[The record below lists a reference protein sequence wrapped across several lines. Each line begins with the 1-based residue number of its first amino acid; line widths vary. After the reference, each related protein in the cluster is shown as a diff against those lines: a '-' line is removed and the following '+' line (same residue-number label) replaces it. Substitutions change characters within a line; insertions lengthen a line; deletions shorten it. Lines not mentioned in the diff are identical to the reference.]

1 VKGPVVPRTARFH
14 FLRLNRFLTRYAPNT
29 NSLLIAL
36 SFAVGVGSGLG
47 ALAFEFLIHNFEAVV
62 NHQVWRFPF
71 GSWSLPIGQ
80 IVFLV
85 AGGLLGGISVATW
98 AKGSKG
104 HGVPDV
110 MASVAIRGGR
120 IPPRVAGDTALTA
133 AVCIGAG
140 GSAGPEGPIVQIG
153 SAIGSAIGQVT
164 RMSTERL
171 RILAACGAAGGI
183 SAIFGAPL
191 AGVMFAVEVILGD
204 FGVQTL
210 TPIVIASVLAAVTHQ
225 FFVAWKPLFP
235 ITHHG
240 FIHIQEVPSMVIL
253 GALAAV
259 VSVGFIR
266 LLVATEDAFRRLHLP
281 PALKPALG
289 MLGVG
294 VIAMAF
300 PQVLGDGY
308 QTIRDALHG
317 NLTLEILAALIVA
330 KLLATCFT
338 VGAGN
343 VGGLFA
349 PSLVIGAMLGGA
361 FGSVTATLFRPG
373 EPGIVA
379 VYSLVGMGAV
389 IAGTTHATITAI
401 LLIFEITNDYAIV
414 LPAMLAVAT
423 ATVLSS
429 KLHRSSIYTVT
440 LERMG
445 IRLNRGVEENVMG
458 SLRVGHVMREP
469 RRTIPYSMHFSRLM
483 DVIETSV
490 DTTFP
495 VLSPEGR
502 VVGMLSYQDIRTV
515 LSQGRD
521 PEMDSLIVA
530 GDIATPEPV
539 VVTRNQSLNDA
550 MRLFGVRDLSM
561 LPVVDS
567 DGEMRLL
574 GVLYRRDVL
583 NAYRRALLERQVPDL
598 DAERRPG

>member
-1 VKGPVVPRTARFH
+1 MKGPVVPRAARFH
-14 FLRLNRFLTRYAPNT
+14 FLRINRYLTRYAPNT

-47 ALAFEFLIHNFEAVV
+47 ALAFEFLIHTFESLVD
-62 NHQVWRFPF
+62 HLVWRFPF
-71 GSWSLPIGQ
+71 GNWALPIGQ
-80 IVFLV
+80 TIFLV
-85 AGGLLGGISVATW
+85 IGGLLGGISVVTW
-98 AKGSKG
+98 ARGSKG

-171 RILAACGAAGGI
+171 RVLAACGAAGGI

-235 ITHHG
+235 VTHHG

-253 GALAAV
+253 GALAAL
-259 VSVGFIR
+259 VSVVFTR
-266 LLVATEDAFRRLHLP
+266 LLVATEDGFRRLHAP
-281 PALKPALG
+281 PMLKPALG
-289 MLGVG
+289 MLMVG

-308 QTIRDALHG
+308 QAIRDALHG

-338 VGAGN
+338 IGAGN

-361 FGSVTATLFRPG
+361 FGSVTGALLRPG
-373 EPGIVA
+373 ETGIVA
-379 VYSLVGMGAV
+379 VYALVGMGAV

-445 IRLNRGVEENVMG
+445 IHLSRGVEENVMG
-458 SLRVGHVMREP
+458 SLRVGQVMREP
-469 RRTIPYSMHFSRLM
+469 RRTIPHSMHFTRLM

-502 VVGMLSYQDIRTV
+502 VVGMLSYQDIRAV

-521 PEMDSLIVA
+521 PELDSLIVA

-539 VVTRNQSLNDA
+539 AVTRDQSLNDV

-567 DGEMRLL
+567 KTGMRLL
-574 GVLYRRDVL
+574 GVLHRRDVL

-598 DAERRPG
+598 DAERG